1 MFNLRMKND
10 LPFFIG
16 YRYLRRSRDE
26 KFISFISAL
35 SIAAMALG
43 VSTLVIVLSIMNG
56 FDREIKNRLL
66 QIIPHISAE
75 HTSGIAI
82 QEISELKSQLTKDE
96 NAVSYTHL
104 TLPTICSV

>member
-66 QIIPHISAE
+66 QIIPHISADMLDL
-75 HTSGIAI
+75 TLVIW
-82 QEISELKSQLTKDE
+82 QLTSDPHNTYFKLKAE
-96 NAVSYTHL
+96 L
-104 TLPTICSV
+104 FI